1 LVTTIAQLR
10 NWRVVGVV
18 VCTPPPMV
26 VVAIFGPMIWSK
38 EGSFSNYIEKS
49 YCEV

>member
-18 VCTPPPMV
+18 VCNPPMV

-38 EGSFSNYIEKS
+38 ECSFSNYIEKS